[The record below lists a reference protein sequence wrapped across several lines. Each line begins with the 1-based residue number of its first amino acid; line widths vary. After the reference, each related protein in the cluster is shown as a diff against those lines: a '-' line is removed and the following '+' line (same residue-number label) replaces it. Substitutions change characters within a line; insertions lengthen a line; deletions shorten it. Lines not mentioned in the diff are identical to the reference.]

1 MRALRGRG
9 ATLQQDRKCICGTAA
24 VAVAVAVADWWQLS
38 VGWQLYDTWR
48 AIMCIELAR
57 NSSVKFFVM
66 QCQVGSQRARLQ
78 LATCNCNTRQA
89 EQSRAKGPEMAS
101 ATGGGGGGGCW
112 LSKAATCLVGGFA
125 ALRPFPALGREMMH
139 KSCVCPDV
147 AAH

>member
-24 VAVAVAVADWWQLS
+24 VAVAIAVADADWWQLS

-66 QCQVGSQRARLQ
+66 QCQVGSQ
-78 LATCNCNTRQA
+78 LATSNCNTRQA
-89 EQSRAKGPEMAS
+89 EQSRAKGAGNGE
-101 ATGGGGGGGCW
+101 
-112 LSKAATCLVGGFA
+112 CLLLAF
-125 ALRPFPALGREMMH
+125 
-139 KSCVCPDV
+139 
-147 AAH
+147 